1 MSASQPHIR
10 YRTEYVRRQSR
21 FNPGTLASMVL
32 VLAALAAF
40 FIILLS
46 IQ

>member
-10 YRTEYVRRQSR
+10 YRTEYVRRHSR
-21 FNPGTLASMVL
+21 FNAATLASMVL
-32 VLAALAAF
+32 VLAALAVF
-40 FIILLS
+40 FILLLS